1 MRGESGGATRV
12 VNDIADFA
20 FVIECDSDHVM
31 EANVGIDGDFDRAS
45 KQDVRMA
52 KDAVDAETPGFV
64 AGDGVG
70 NFVRGPA
77 VDAGRTGIAWLVGWV
92 VRNFRL
98 VEISSSAVA
107 VP

>member
-52 KDAVDAETPGFV
+52 KDAVDAEAPGFV
-64 AGDGVG
+64 AGDGVA

-77 VDAGRTGIAWLVGWV
+77 VDAERTGIAWLVGWV
-92 VRNFRL
+92 IRNFRL
-98 VEISSSAVA
+98 VEISSSAV
-107 VP
+107 